1 MAEDNVTPLDNQN
14 KNKDPKQ
21 AALNKIREAA
31 AKEVNA
37 KIEAQVKKTIDAKK
51 IFLNEK
57 KALIELLSDAE
68 EDKAEFADLI
78 KEI

>member
-1 MAEDNVTPLDNQN
+1 MADDNVTPLDNQN

-31 AKEVNA
+31 TKEINA
-37 KIEAQVKKTIDAKK
+37 KIEAQVKKTLDAKK

-57 KALIELLSDAE
+57 KALIDLLSEAE
-68 EDKAEFADLI
+68 DDKAEFADLI